1 MADEEIP
8 SVSSNVQQDKMSLL
22 PRSFAAVLGKTPTP
36 SFSPRDPGQPS
47 ADCRRYICLLVVA
60 WFSIIIFF
68 CCCRLYRY
76 SFFFF
81 FLFLVVVRH
90 LEAGALEAALDVEA
104 LVGLAAVEDGL
115 VAADA
120 LGDVVEGLDEA
131 QAQLLALLVL
141 GDGDVL
147 DVADQ
152 AEVVDAV
159 CVCGWRCAAAG
170 LVTRRLL
177 DQEGCVFVCMC
188 VRKGGGGNVQ
198 FPLGDQGARAH
209 DAAGAVLDDQDV
221 VAAVLAGEPGEALGE
236 PGLADVADGRED
248 AQAVEE
254 AAVVVGR
261 AQGADAVAGGQGGGH
276 GGADEVVAEQARAV
290 ARCLLFFWC

>member
-1 MADEEIP
+1 
-8 SVSSNVQQDKMSLL
+8 MSLL
-22 PRSFAAVLGKTPTP
+22 PRSFAAVVGKTPTP

-47 ADCRRYICLLVVA
+47 ADCRRDICLLVVA
-60 WFSIIIFF
+60 WFSIILFF

-76 SFFFF
+76 FFF

-152 AEVVDAV
+152 TEVVDAV
-159 CVCGWRCAAAG
+159 CVWLAVRSRGVSYTASSRSG
-170 LVTRRLL
+170 RV
-177 DQEGCVFVCMC
+177 CVCVYVCKKG
-188 VRKGGGGNVQ
+188 RGGGGNVQ

-221 VAAVLAGEPGEALGE
+221 VAAVLAGEPGEALGKL
-236 PGLADVADGRED
+236 GLADVADGRED

-261 AQGADAVAGGQGGGH
+261 AQGADAVALGQGGGH

-290 ARCLLFFWC
+290 VARCGRCRCRYLLC